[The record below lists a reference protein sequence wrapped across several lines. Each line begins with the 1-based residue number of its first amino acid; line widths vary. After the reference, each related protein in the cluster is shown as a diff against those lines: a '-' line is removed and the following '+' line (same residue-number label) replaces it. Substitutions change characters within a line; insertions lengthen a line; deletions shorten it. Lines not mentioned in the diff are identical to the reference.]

1 MKKAITLACALLL
14 LLSLFAGCGKKGEG
28 QDPESL
34 DATRLGSLHALSQTL
49 TGYLNEGDEAS
60 ALAMM
65 DETMQKAMTGKVAEV
80 WQGLTVALGAFSETG
95 SYTGF
100 QEGDYTALEMTLVFE
115 GGRMIQRTV
124 FDGEN
129 RVSGL
134 FFRNGAV
141 EGGTEPAPLPD
152 GVEEVSIT
160 VDAGEGYPLAGLLT
174 LPKNEKPKAALVLI
188 HGSGPSDKDETVG
201 ANTPLRDL
209 AVGLAQR
216 GFAVLRYDKRTFTYA
231 IEMSKDPS
239 LSKLTV
245 DEEVVSDAL
254 AAVKLLREQAE
265 IDKDKIYL
273 LGHSMGGGLLSYID
287 LLGANSAGYIVMAG
301 TTRPLWELSAE
312 QNLLFAEELE
322 QSGEKEKAKNLRIA
336 VEEES
341 EKGRNLPNLTD
352 EEALQDKNAVFG
364 LPAWYMRKF
373 SQIDAIA
380 LHLADGKPVLV
391 LQGEKDRQVG
401 MKDFALWKQGLGSHP
416 KARFLSYPDL
426 NHLFGAYEGEP
437 VPFSQ
442 MVSKEYAEETPVA
455 TQVLDDIAAWLLEQ

>member
-1 MKKAITLACALLL
+1 MRKTIPLACALLL
-14 LLSLFAGCGKKGEG
+14 LLGLFSGCSKKGEEKN
-28 QDPESL
+28 PESL
-34 DATRLGSLHALSQTL
+34 DAARTESLHALSQTL
-49 TGYLNEGDEAS
+49 TGYLSEADEAS

-65 DETMQKAMTGKVAEV
+65 DETMQQAMTGKVVEV
-80 WQGLTVALGAFSETG
+80 WQGLTASLGAFSETG
-95 SYTGF
+95 AYLGTL
-100 QEGDYTALEMTLVFE
+100 EGDYAALEMTLVFE
-115 GGRMIQRTV
+115 GGSMIQRTV

-141 EGGTEPAPLPD
+141 EGGTEPVPLPE
-152 GVEEVSIT
+152 GVKEVSVT

-174 LPKNEKPKAALVLI
+174 LPETEKPKAALVLI

-201 ANTPLRDL
+201 QNTPLRDL
-209 AVGLAQR
+209 AFGLAQR

-231 IEMSKDPS
+231 IELSKDPN
-239 LSKLTV
+239 LPKLTV

-254 AAVKLLREQAE
+254 AAVNLLRERTE

-312 QNLLFAEELE
+312 QNLLYAEELE
-322 QSGEKEKAKNLRIA
+322 LTDEKEKAKNLRIA
-336 VEEES
+336 VEEET
-341 EKGRNLPNLTD
+341 EKGRNLRNLSD
-352 EEALQDKNAVFG
+352 EEALNDKNTVFG
-364 LPAWYMRKF
+364 LSAWYMRKF
-373 SQIDAIA
+373 TQIDALA

-401 MKDFALWKQGLGSHP
+401 MKDFELWKQGLGNHP
-416 KARFLSYPDL
+416 KASFLSYPDL

-442 MVSKEYAEETPVA
+442 MVTKEYGQKTPVA
-455 TQVLDDIAAWLLEQ
+455 PQVLDDIAAWLLDQ

>member
-1 MKKAITLACALLL
+1 MKQTITLACALLL
-14 LLSLFAGCGKKGEG
+14 LLGLFAGCGKKGAE
-28 QDPESL
+28 QTPETLDAARTESL
-34 DATRLGSLHALSQTL
+34 HELSQTL

-65 DETMQKAMTGKVAEV
+65 DETMQEAMTGKVSEV
-80 WQGLTVALGAFSETG
+80 WEGLTTSLGALSETG
-95 SYTGF
+95 SYLGLR
-100 QEGDYTALEMTLVFE
+100 EGDYAVLEMTLVFE
-115 GGRMIQRTV
+115 GGSMIQRTV
-124 FDGEN
+124 FDDEN

-141 EGGTEPAPLPD
+141 EGGTEPMPLPD
-152 GVEEVSIT
+152 GVKEVSVT

-174 LPKNEKPKAALVLI
+174 LPENEKPKAALVLI
-188 HGSGPSDKDETVG
+188 HGSGPSDKNETVG

-209 AVGLAQR
+209 AVGLAER
-216 GFAVLRYDKRTFTYA
+216 GFAVLRYDKRTYTYA
-231 IEMSKDPS
+231 IEMSKDPD
-239 LSKLTV
+239 LPKLTV

-254 AAVKLLREQAE
+254 AAVELLREQTE
-265 IDKDKIYL
+265 IDRDKIYL

-322 QSGEKEKAKNLRIA
+322 LSGEKEKAKDLRTT
-336 VEEES
+336 VEKES
-341 EKGRNLPNLTD
+341 EKGRNLRNLTD
-352 EEALQDKNAVFG
+352 EEALQDKNKVFG

-373 SQIDAIA
+373 TQIDPLA

-391 LQGEKDRQVG
+391 LQGEQDRQVG
-401 MKDFALWKQGLGSHP
+401 MKDFELWKQGLGNHP
-416 KARFLSYPDL
+416 KASFISYPGL

-442 MVSKEYAEETPVA
+442 MVSKEYTQKTPVA
-455 TQVLDDIAAWLLEQ
+455 PQVLDDIAAWLLEQ